1 MSETIIPVLLG
12 ADLNCYNVARA
23 FHEAYGVSSY
33 AFGRYAVSATKY
45 SRLVHFTAVPELEDE
60 AEELWEDAQSELKR
74 GVAAVKEWLHNT
86 LYEAGRVFREHKTA
100 ILAIAGAIAGAATVA
115 AVLWAVLKKKD

>member
-1 MSETIIPVLLG
+1 MEERDILTNETAEDTLRNPAWEV
-12 ADLNCYNVARA
+12 
-23 FHEAYGVSSY
+23 
-33 AFGRYAVSATKY
+33 
-45 SRLVHFTAVPELEDE
+45 VPELEDE
-60 AEELWEDAQSELKR
+60 AEELWEDAQTELKR

-100 ILAIAGAIAGAATVA
+100 ILTIAGAIAGAAALT

>member
-1 MSETIIPVLLG
+1 MKKVNWGASGIKVSAVALG
-12 ADLNCYNVARA
+12 CMRLEALTPEEAARYL
-23 FHEAYGVSSY
+23 EK
-33 AFGRYAVSATKY
+33 AVSLGIDFFDHADIYGQGRCETLFAKA
-45 SRLVHFTAVPELEDE
+45 L
-60 AEELWEDAQSELKR
+60 AQTELKR

-100 ILAIAGAIAGAATVA
+100 ILTIAGAIAGAAALA

>member
-1 MSETIIPVLLG
+1 MEERDMLTNET
-12 ADLNCYNVARA
+12 AEDTLNNPAWEV
-23 FHEAYGVSSY
+23 
-33 AFGRYAVSATKY
+33 
-45 SRLVHFTAVPELEDE
+45 VPELEDE
-60 AEELWEDAQSELKR
+60 AEELWEEAQSELKR

-100 ILAIAGAIAGAATVA
+100 VLAIAGAIAGAVAVA